1 MFIPK
6 MKYFTGL
13 KVLPVTLNIYHHFV
27 IKMGEMVQMHN
38 IVLSFVLIQIDSFEL
53 DNQKTLQIQSVNRF
67 DFNNL

>member
-13 KVLPVTLNIYHHFV
+13 KKLPVTLNIYHHFV

-53 DNQKTLQIQSVNRF
+53 DSQKTLQIQSVIIA
-67 DFNNL
+67 LYEE